1 MEFIEFLNSQN
12 LVEFESIR
20 QVCEAAPYN
29 LKIKEDEMYPTLYLV
44 CQTDNTPQDISFVK
58 DCNGI
63 IMEKGTNKIICYTF
77 PKGVEMEGVDPKI
90 DQTKSHLEIAIEGAL
105 IRLFHYNDMWIVST
119 KKCINAKRAKWLTH
133 KSFEEMFQEVFPME
147 ILGGLDVNESYS
159 FILCHPEN
167 SMVVQYPTAQLYHI
181 STRNMT
187 TMMECEK
194 DIGIAK
200 VPRHGDIS
208 ILSTL
213 STTTDLTM
221 EGYMLVDENFN
232 RQKFMSPIY
241 KRAREVWGNT
251 NYRFFRYLELRKE
264 GNDKMVEYLTFFPG
278 DQVKFMGYEQEII
291 ALAQEILQ
299 VYLDRHVHRNG
310 VEIPQY
316 YKRLIYDLHGEFLK
330 TRVMTNLPKVME
342 WIEKLDAKLVC
353 FLYNKSKESKNP
365 QHVQTEMMVE

>member
-1 MEFIEFLNSQN
+1 MEFIKFLNSQN
-12 LVEFESIR
+12 LVEFENIR
-20 QVCEAAPYN
+20 QVCEAAPYH

-44 CQTDNTPQDISFVK
+44 CQTDNTPADDSFVK

-63 IMEKGTNKIICYTF
+63 ILEKGTNKIICYTF
-77 PKGVEMEGVDPKI
+77 PKGVEMEGIDPKI

-105 IRLFHYNDMWIVST
+105 IRLYHYNGMWIVST

-133 KSFEEMFQEVFPME
+133 KSFEEMFQEIFPME

-181 STRNMT
+181 STRNMM

-194 DIGIAK
+194 DIGIQK

-213 STTTDLTM
+213 ATTTDLTM

-241 KRAREVWGNT
+241 KKAREVWGNT

-299 VYLDRHVHRNG
+299 VYLDRHVHKTG
-310 VEIPQY
+310 TEIPQY